1 MKRTLLFIACV
12 MASIVIQAQEDSN
25 GYRPLVEEGKH
36 WTYDNFMP
44 LRPAEYDYFYWY
56 DLKGDTL
63 IAGKKCLKL
72 YSTSENDSIARYK
85 AALYEEN
92 KKVYC
97 FFPGNAGAVLLY
109 DFDCEVGDTIHVNA
123 GEMVVIDILKVD
135 NGGIPIRIYVLRPI
149 DLFGDDEP
157 SDDYDFGWVEGV
169 GATADFF
176 AMLPLCGNYSS
187 LKACEVNGEKLY
199 QTVERDM
206 TAEGY
211 HKMGIEGKRWNYIH
225 YYLDENG
232 EHREPY
238 SYVVRGDTVIRR
250 TTYKKLWYQDEKTER
265 LVCLL
270 YETGRRV
277 YKSTDFGNNSYEW
290 PVLRS
295 FFEFDRKDF
304 GRVFTWKS
312 KCQEGN
318 TNWMVYGVDTI
329 EVNNRQFRRY
339 TCLQQYSD
347 EGETLTTIPYNGE
360 GVWRDIWVEGVGSAS
375 SGIEDQIPSNEP
387 PLVTTSDYTYFVSC
401 YEDGECIFTADDF
414 NIQQDVN
421 IAYRPMIEDGK
432 VWHVFRSDAVYGS
445 HLNHYML
452 LNEKIV
458 KDGKTYMKMYR
469 SEDDMTVVYDVGLF
483 REEDRKVF
491 IFDTDMQKEFLVF
504 DYSLK
509 AGDTYETYS
518 YDEKK
523 MVTYKVLSVSDYQE
537 GPKVIYYN
545 DGVSVERYLQKWT
558 ICRADNEYLQQTR
571 IEGVGSLEGPM
582 GILQDVKNPG
592 LLKDYLAYVEYNDFH
607 SYLPFSFYDTMNR
620 LGCGFDL
627 PIGEKSKDEIDW
639 HNRLTYEMEGDS
651 LHVYGKVLCNCG
663 PNHYVYFYEK
673 PTDDPSVH
681 KIEFFIQEVEPLMDC
696 KSLYATD
703 FYVSGFDPNMNYI
716 VVDNQGE
723 EHPVVNK
730 TTQKA
735 YRPMIEDGKVWKV
748 GGVGSNP
755 VQLVGYYY
763 FDGDTIINGKT
774 CKQMMCQ
781 RYVNAEHPDYA
792 VISQYPLLS
801 NVGAWYEEDKK
812 VYIYDTNS
820 KQFQIVYD
828 FSVDANDIL
837 LINSQS
843 YMIGPRQTG
852 GINGFKGVYR
862 DVWML
867 AAGDTIPNTT
877 WLEGIGSIDGPTVY
891 VYYGE
896 VYHGLFL
903 MSCTVGDEVIY
914 LNDEYE
920 DGASPDFIG
929 AWKNRFDFTHTIKI
943 RPKAPTKNES
953 YRRQTSGGEE
963 SGQEQSMYGEYSNRQ
978 LDINLDPLN
987 DAYQVR
993 ITDESGKVVYEK
1005 DIDAANIVGLDID
1018 ISAYAKGRYTVTIEN
1033 DSEIFT
1039 GEFETQ
1045 TSGIEVVG
1053 NKKEA
1058 TRGSIYN
1065 LQGQRIGYLQKGL
1078 NIVNGRKVYVK

>member
-1 MKRTLLFIACV
+1 MKINKKQKDMKRTLLFIACV
-12 MASIVIQAQEDSN
+12 MAFLGMYAQEELAVGDLQNSGCLWKTRGDVSDPVPTIVLQKEGNTLSVQLLNYESNCATEGFVVNNSMSEGSN
-25 GYRPLVEEGKH
+25 GIPSLTVDVNPYWDMEADCMCPYNVSFTLRGLETNTFYLKCWWYEGQVTLEEGKPFRLEDITLDATIDGINYTLKKTLGTAMLTKVIEQKDKMRIPAELNYEGQTYAVNTIEYSSFRDCAIIKTLDIPESVNTIYGYSFYGCKLDTLIIRGFLESSYINSDLLYGLGTDMRVFVQPSEVEKYKAIYKGPVYPLKEQTYNTAYRPLVEEGKH

-44 LRPAEYDYFYWY
+44 LRPAEYDYYYWY

-63 IAGKKCLKL
+63 IAGKKCLKM
-72 YSTSENDSIARYK
+72 YYTSENNESIARYQ

-97 FFPGNAGAVLLY
+97 IYPGNEDAVMLY

-123 GEMVVIDILKVD
+123 GEMVVIDIRKVD

-157 SDDYDFGWVEGV
+157 SDDFDFGWVEGV
-169 GATADFF
+169 GATKDFF
-176 AMLPLCGNYSS
+176 AMLPLPGNYNS

-232 EHREPY
+232 EHRVPY

-270 YETGRRV
+270 YEEGRTV
-277 YKSTDFGNNSYEW
+277 YKNTDFGNNSYDS
-290 PVLRS
+290 PILNT
-295 FFEFDRKDF
+295 FFDFDRNVS

-318 TNWMVYGVDTI
+318 TNWMVYCVDTI

-339 TCLQQYSD
+339 TCLQKYSD
-347 EGETLTTIPYNGE
+347 EGVTLTTIPYDGE
-360 GVWRDIWVEGVGSAS
+360 DVWHDIWVEGVGSAS
-375 SGIEDQIPSNEP
+375 SGIEDQIPSHEP

-401 YEDGECIFTADDF
+401 YENGECIFTAEDF
-414 NIQQDVN
+414 NTQN
-421 IAYRPMIEDGK
+421 P
-432 VWHVFRSDAVYGS
+432 
-445 HLNHYML
+445 
-452 LNEKIV
+452 
-458 KDGKTYMKMYR
+458 
-469 SEDDMTVVYDVGLF
+469 
-483 REEDRKVF
+483 
-491 IFDTDMQKEFLVF
+491 
-504 DYSLK
+504 
-509 AGDTYETYS
+509 
-518 YDEKK
+518 
-523 MVTYKVLSVSDYQE
+523 
-537 GPKVIYYN
+537 PVIN
-545 DGVSVERYLQKWT
+545 
-558 ICRADNEYLQQTR
+558 
-571 IEGVGSLEGPM
+571 
-582 GILQDVKNPG
+582 
-592 LLKDYLAYVEYNDFH
+592 
-607 SYLPFSFYDTMNR
+607 
-620 LGCGFDL
+620 
-627 PIGEKSKDEIDW
+627 
-639 HNRLTYEMEGDS
+639 
-651 LHVYGKVLCNCG
+651 
-663 PNHYVYFYEK
+663 
-673 PTDDPSVH
+673 
-681 KIEFFIQEVEPLMDC
+681 
-696 KSLYATD
+696 
-703 FYVSGFDPNMNYI
+703 
-716 VVDNQGE
+716 
-723 EHPVVNK
+723 
-730 TTQKA
+730 KA
-735 YRPMIEDGKVWKV
+735 YRPLVEDGKVWKV

-755 VQLVGYYY
+755 VQLVEYYY
-763 FDGDTIINGKT
+763 FDGDTIIDGKT

-792 VISQYPLLS
+792 VISQYPMLR

-812 VYIYDTNS
+812 VFIYDTNS
-820 KQFQIVYD
+820 KRFKKIYD

-877 WLEGIGSIDGPTVY
+877 WLEGIGSIDGPTVN
-891 VYYGE
+891 VYHGE

-1005 DIDAANIVGLDID
+1005 DVNTANIVGLDID
-1018 ISAYAKGRYTVTIEN
+1018 ISAYVKGRYTVTIEN

-1078 NIVNGRKVYVK
+1078 NIVNGQKVYVK

>member
-12 MASIVIQAQEDSN
+12 LTSLAMQAQENAGD
-25 GYRPLVEEGKH
+25 YRPLVEEDKH

-44 LRPAEYDYFYWY
+44 LRPAKYDHYYYY

-123 GEMVVIDILKVD
+123 GEMVVIDIRKVD

-149 DLFGDDEP
+149 DLFEDDET

-250 TTYKKLWYQDEKTER
+250 TTYKKLWYQDGKTER

-270 YETGRRV
+270 LEEGRGV
-277 YKSTDFGNNSYEW
+277 YKSTDFGNNSYES
-290 PVLRS
+290 PIFKT
-295 FFEFDRKDF
+295 FFQFDRTDF
-304 GRVFTWKS
+304 GRVFTWES

-329 EVNNRQFRRY
+329 MVKNRQFRRY

-347 EGETLTTIPYNGE
+347 EGETLTTIPYDGK

-375 SGIEDQIPSNEP
+375 SGIEDQIPSHEP

-432 VWHVFRSDAVYGS
+432 VW
-445 HLNHYML
+445 
-452 LNEKIV
+452 
-458 KDGKTYMKMYR
+458 
-469 SEDDMTVVYDVGLF
+469 
-483 REEDRKVF
+483 
-491 IFDTDMQKEFLVF
+491 
-504 DYSLK
+504 
-509 AGDTYETYS
+509 
-518 YDEKK
+518 
-523 MVTYKVLSVSDYQE
+523 
-537 GPKVIYYN
+537 
-545 DGVSVERYLQKWT
+545 
-558 ICRADNEYLQQTR
+558 
-571 IEGVGSLEGPM
+571 
-582 GILQDVKNPG
+582 
-592 LLKDYLAYVEYNDFH
+592 
-607 SYLPFSFYDTMNR
+607 
-620 LGCGFDL
+620 
-627 PIGEKSKDEIDW
+627 
-639 HNRLTYEMEGDS
+639 
-651 LHVYGKVLCNCG
+651 
-663 PNHYVYFYEK
+663 
-673 PTDDPSVH
+673 
-681 KIEFFIQEVEPLMDC
+681 
-696 KSLYATD
+696 
-703 FYVSGFDPNMNYI
+703 
-716 VVDNQGE
+716 
-723 EHPVVNK
+723 
-730 TTQKA
+730 
-735 YRPMIEDGKVWKV
+735 KV

-755 VQLVGYYY
+755 VQLVEYYY
-763 FDGDTIINGKT
+763 FDGDTIIDGKT

-781 RYVNAEHPDYA
+781 RYVNPEHPDYA
-792 VISQYPLLS
+792 VISQYPMLR

-812 VYIYDTNS
+812 VFIYDTNS
-820 KQFQIVYD
+820 KMFKKIYD

-867 AAGDTIPNTT
+867 ADGDTIPNTT
-877 WLEGIGSIDGPTVY
+877 WLEGIGSIDGPTVN

-914 LNDEYE
+914 LNDEYVDVATPE
-920 DGASPDFIG
+920 ALIVE
-929 AWKNRFDFTHTIKI
+929 KRRFDFTHTIKT
-943 RPKAPTKNES
+943 RPKAPLHRVAEASET
-953 YRRQTSGGEE
+953 TSL
-963 SGQEQSMYGEYSNRQ
+963 YGEYSAQR
-978 LDINLDPLN
+978 LGINLNPL
-987 DAYQVR
+987 DQAYLVS
-993 ITDESGKVVYEK
+993 ITDMSGRAIYEK
-1005 DIDAANIVGLDID
+1005 TIDAGNIVALDID
-1018 ISAYAKGRYTVTIEN
+1018 ISAYPKGYYTVKVEN
-1033 DSEIFT
+1033 GQEVFT

-1045 TSGIEVVG
+1045 TNGIEVVDG
-1053 NKKEA
+1053 RRNQEKPD
-1058 TRGSIYN
+1058 IYN
-1065 LQGQRIGYLQKGL
+1065 LQGQRISSLQKGL
-1078 NIVNGRKVYVK
+1078 NIVSGRKVYVR

>member
-44 LRPAEYDYFYWY
+44 LRPAKYDHYYYY

-63 IAGKKCLKL
+63 IAGKKCLKM
-72 YSTSENDSIARYK
+72 YSDNVYNDSIIHYEG
-85 AALYEEN
+85 ALYEEN
-92 KKVYC
+92 KKVFC
-97 FFPGNAGAVLLY
+97 FFPGKEEAVLLY
-109 DFDCEVGDTIHVNA
+109 NFDCKIGDLLDIYYGDEQVLVTDIQSVALGDTIGRQYILQPVETFKYD
-123 GEMVVIDILKVD
+123 GEMMYWI
-135 NGGIPIRIYVLRPI
+135 
-149 DLFGDDEP
+149 
-157 SDDYDFGWVEGV
+157 EGV
-169 GATADFF
+169 GSTKDFF
-176 AMLPLCGNYSS
+176 GMKPADGNNRY
-187 LKACEVNGEKLY
+187 LDACELNGEYLY
-199 QTVERDM
+199 KKPVPDTTPKD
-206 TAEGY
+206 Y

-250 TTYKKLWYQDEKTER
+250 TPYKKLWYQDGKTER

-270 YETGRRV
+270 LEEGRGV
-277 YKSTDFGNNSYEW
+277 YKSTDFGNNSYES
-290 PVLRS
+290 PVFKT
-295 FFEFDRKDF
+295 FFQFDRTDF

-329 EVNNRQFRRY
+329 MVKNRQFRRY

-347 EGETLTTIPYNGE
+347 EGETLTTIPYDGK

-375 SGIEDQIPSNEP
+375 SGIEDQIPLHEP

-401 YEDGECIFTADDF
+401 FEDGECIFTADDF

-421 IAYRPMIEDGK
+421 IAYRPLVEEGK

-469 SEDDMTVVYDVGLF
+469 SEDDMTVVYDAGLF

-582 GILQDVKNPG
+582 GILQDVKHPG

-735 YRPMIEDGKVWKV
+735 YRPLVEDGKVWKV

-755 VQLVGYYY
+755 VQLVEYCY
-763 FDGDTIINGKT
+763 FDGDTIIDGKT

-792 VISQYPLLS
+792 VISQYPMLR

-812 VYIYDTNS
+812 VFIYDTNS
-820 KQFQIVYD
+820 KRFKKIYD
-828 FSVDANDIL
+828 FSVDANDTL
-837 LINSQS
+837 LINSQR
-843 YMIGPRQTG
+843 YVIGPRQTG
-852 GINGFKGVYR
+852 GIDGFKGVYR

-867 AAGDTIPNTT
+867 GGGYTIPNTT
-877 WLEGIGSIDGPTVY
+877 WLEGVGGIDGPTRN
-891 VYYGE
+891 VYYGKE
-896 VYHGLFL
+896 GHPLFL
-903 MSCTVGDEVIY
+903 MSCAVGDEVIY

-920 DGASPDFIG
+920 DGATPDFIG
-929 AWKNRFDFTHTIKI
+929 ARKGRFDFTHTIKI
-943 RPKAPTKNES
+943 QPKAP
-953 YRRQTSGGEE
+953 RREPSSSQGEG
-963 SGQEQSMYGEYSNRQ
+963 SPLYGEYNELR
-978 LDINLDPLN
+978 LDINLDPLY

-1005 DIDAANIVGLDID
+1005 DIKAADIVGLDID
-1018 ISAYAKGRYTVTIEN
+1018 ISAYAKGRYTVSLEN
-1033 DSEIFT
+1033 SSEIFT
-1039 GEFETQ
+1039 GEFEIQ
-1045 TSGIEVVG
+1045 TTGIEEVRSRTI
-1053 NKKEA
+1053 A
-1058 TRGSIYN
+1058 TGSCIYN

-1078 NIVNGRKVYVK
+1078 NIVNGQKVYVK